1 MHHQISPKHS
11 VATTTVLCTAMATAL
26 RWHALRIAVAG
37 GLALFWLT
45 GASAASAPTPCCGV
59 TNIAKNGEIT
69 ARETNGART
78 FQFQV
83 ADPALRSKLRVGS
96 PVYANFDT
104 KQVSLDGKKSCCTI
118 LNISTA
124 AKQLVPGTTP
134 AAPKNKPSG
143 TTAPNKQTTTVQ
155 VPKVDV
161 TASEGSTATAI
172 RGRPATPTTAAK
184 QPAPGTTPANPG
196 GSATTQAVPFLLK
209 ALQVNPTGVAGGNR
223 VLGTVELVQ
232 APGPNGVTVTLESS
246 NPQLAGVP
254 PRVTITH
261 GVTSAETGPMVKATF
276 PIETHPVQETQ
287 IVTIKAHVGV
297 QTLQANLYIKRPG
310 MKYASLVPPSICG
323 GGNKGTVKY
332 TLTGPAPSGLKV
344 SASVSGEISGSTSE
358 TVPTGNSAGSMRMEL
373 SRCNKHNPGERCY
386 MYGSV
391 TGQGELAAVSI
402 GGSCGHPPD

>member
-1 MHHQISPKHS
+1 
-11 VATTTVLCTAMATAL
+11 VVGLTLFCLAGAL
-26 RWHALRIAVAG
+26 
-37 GLALFWLT
+37 T
-45 GASAASAPTPCCGV
+45 ASAAAPCCGV
-59 TNIAKNGEIT
+59 MEIAKNGLIT
-69 ARETNGART
+69 AKESKGTRT

-83 ADPALRSKLRVGS
+83 ADPALRSRLRVGA

-118 LNISTA
+118 LKISTA
-124 AKQLVPGTTP
+124 ATQPVPDKTA

-143 TTAPNKQTTTVQ
+143 TTAPKKQTTTVQ

-196 GSATTQAVPFLLK
+196 GSATTQALPRPLK
-209 ALQVNPTGVAGGNR
+209 ALRISALEDQVIYGGNR
-223 VLGTVELVQ
+223 VVGTVELNQ
-232 APGPNGVTVTLESS
+232 PPGQNGVTVALESS
-246 NPQLAGVP
+246 DPQLAGVP
-254 PRVTITH
+254 PRVTVTG
-261 GVTSAETGPMVKATF
+261 GVTSAETGPMYTARFDIT
-276 PIETHPVQETQ
+276 TRPVQENTTV
-287 IVTIKAHVGV
+287 IIRARAGV
-297 QTLQANLYIKRPG
+297 QALETNLRIRRPA
-310 MKYASLVPPSICG
+310 MKSASLDPPNICG
-323 GGNKGTVKY
+323 GGNKGKVKY

-373 SRCNKHNPGERCY
+373 SRCNKHNPGERCSIH
-386 MYGSV
+386 GNARVVPSG
-391 TGQGELAAVSI
+391 TSSSSSVSI